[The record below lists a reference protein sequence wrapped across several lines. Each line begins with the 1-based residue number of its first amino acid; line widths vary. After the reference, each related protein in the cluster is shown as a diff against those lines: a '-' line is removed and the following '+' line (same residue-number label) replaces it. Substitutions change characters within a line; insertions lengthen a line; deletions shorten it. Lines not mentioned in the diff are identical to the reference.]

1 MGSIIKVCGLSVF
14 LYKNFLIANN
24 KTGKIFRRFKT
35 MTKQELSVLLGLLF
49 AVVFS
54 VCAQDIKAAEDIR
67 QNTLRLHIIAN
78 SNSTAD
84 QTVKLGVRDDILKS
98 EYTVF
103 SDAENFDTALKNTRD
118 NLEEIEEAVNAF
130 LAECG
135 AGYNARCTLENY
147 HFDTKQYNGFALPKG
162 EYTALTV
169 RLGKAEGKNWWCVV
183 YPALCSQSCGDI
195 ALENSTDFI
204 KTEKITARFK
214 VVEIFENIRY
224 RFSAEKADKYA
235 N

>member
-1 MGSIIKVCGLSVF
+1 
-14 LYKNFLIANN
+14 
-24 KTGKIFRRFKT
+24 

-49 AVVFS
+49 AIAFS
-54 VCAQDIKAAEDIR
+54 VCAQDVKTAQDIR

-78 SNSTAD
+78 SDSSRD
-84 QTVKLGVRDDILKS
+84 QSVKIAVRDDILKS
-98 EYTVF
+98 ENIIF
-103 SDAENFDTALKNTRD
+103 SDAEDFDTALKNTRN
-118 NLEEIEEAVNAF
+118 NLEDIEESVNDF

-135 AGYNARCTLENY
+135 AGYNARCTLENFY
-147 HFDTKQYNGFALPKG
+147 FDTKQYNGFALPKG

-183 YPALCSQSCGDI
+183 YPALCSQSCGETV
-195 ALENSTDFI
+195 LENSADFI

-214 VVEIFENIRY
+214 VVEIFEDIKHKLV
-224 RFSAEKADKYA
+224 SEKTAEYT

>member
-1 MGSIIKVCGLSVF
+1 
-14 LYKNFLIANN
+14 
-24 KTGKIFRRFKT
+24 

-54 VCAQDIKAAEDIR
+54 FCAQDIKAAEDIR

-78 SNSTAD
+78 SDSSRD
-84 QTVKLGVRDDILKS
+84 QSVKIAVRDDILKS
-98 EYTVF
+98 ENIIF
-103 SDAENFDTALKNTRD
+103 SDAEDFDTALKNTRN
-118 NLEEIEEAVNAF
+118 NLDEIEESVIHF

-135 AGYNARCTLENY
+135 AGYDAVCTLENFY
-147 HFDTKQYNGFALPKG
+147 FDTKQNNGFALPKG
-162 EYTALTV
+162 QYTAITD

-195 ALENSTDFI
+195 ALESSTDFI

-214 VVEIFENIRY
+214 VVEIFEDIKHKLV
-224 RFSAEKADKYA
+224 SEKTAEYT

>member
-1 MGSIIKVCGLSVF
+1 
-14 LYKNFLIANN
+14 
-24 KTGKIFRRFKT
+24 

-49 AVVFS
+49 AIAFS
-54 VCAQDIKAAEDIR
+54 VCAQDVKTAQEIR

-78 SNSTAD
+78 SDSSRD
-84 QTVKLGVRDDILKS
+84 QSVKIAVRDDILKS
-98 EYTVF
+98 EDIIF
-103 SDAENFDTALKNTRD
+103 SDAEDFDTAVKNTQE
-118 NLEEIEEAVNAF
+118 NLCKIEATVNNF
-130 LAECG
+130 LKDKG
-135 AGYNARCTLENY
+135 VGYTARCALENY
-147 HFDTKQYNGFALPKG
+147 YFDTRQYNGFALPKG

-214 VVEIFENIRY
+214 VVEIFEDIKHKLV
-224 RFSAEKADKYA
+224 SEKTAEYT

>member
-1 MGSIIKVCGLSVF
+1 
-14 LYKNFLIANN
+14 
-24 KTGKIFRRFKT
+24 

-54 VCAQDIKAAEDIR
+54 VCAQDIKEAEDIR
-67 QNTLRLHIIAN
+67 QNTIRLHIIAN
-78 SNSTAD
+78 SNSLQD
-84 QTVKLGVRDDILKS
+84 QNIKIAVRDDILKS
-98 EYTVF
+98 EDTVF

-118 NLEEIEEAVNAF
+118 NLEEIEESVNAF

-135 AGYNARCTLENY
+135 AGYNARCSLENFY
-147 HFDTKQYNGFALPKG
+147 FDTKQYNGFALPKG

-183 YPALCSQSCGDI
+183 YPSLCSQSCGDI

-214 VVEIFENIRY
+214 VVEIFEDIKY
-224 RFSAEKADKYA
+224 RLAAEKADKYA

>member
-1 MGSIIKVCGLSVF
+1 
-14 LYKNFLIANN
+14 
-24 KTGKIFRRFKT
+24 

-49 AVVFS
+49 AIAFS
-54 VCAQDIKAAEDIR
+54 VCAQDVKTAQEIR

-78 SNSTAD
+78 SDSSRD
-84 QTVKLGVRDDILKS
+84 QSVKIAVRDDILKS
-98 EYTVF
+98 EDTVF
-103 SDAENFDTALKNTRD
+103 SDAEDFDTALKNTRD
-118 NLEEIEEAVNAF
+118 NLEDIEESVNDF

-135 AGYNARCTLENY
+135 AGYDAVCTLENY

-162 EYTALTV
+162 EYTAITV

-183 YPALCSQSCGDI
+183 YPALCSQSCGETV
-195 ALENSTDFI
+195 LENSADFI

-214 VVEIFENIRY
+214 VVEIFEDIKHKLV
-224 RFSAEKADKYA
+224 SEKTAEYT